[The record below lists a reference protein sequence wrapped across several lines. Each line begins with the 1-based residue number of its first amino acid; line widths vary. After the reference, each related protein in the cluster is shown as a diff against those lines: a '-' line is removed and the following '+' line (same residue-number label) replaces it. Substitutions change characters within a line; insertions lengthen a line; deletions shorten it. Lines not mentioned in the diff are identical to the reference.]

1 MIENN
6 HIIVPLYIK
15 IAFVFGAIAG
25 IYQMIWVRKDGKR
38 NPEKYIKD
46 EEQRVKS
53 FFDVI

>member
-6 HIIVPLYIK
+6 PIIVPLYIK

-25 IYQMIWVRKDGKR
+25 IYQMIWVRKDGKK
-38 NPEKYIKD
+38 NPEKYMK
-46 EEQRVKS
+46 EEEPRVKS